1 MDRGQVAP
9 LLDVNLSAGYPARPR
24 VLDGVRFSL
33 DRGEIVGLIGP
44 SGSGKST
51 VALAVLR
58 LLELRGGT
66 AHGSIRFD
74 GRELMELRAAEL
86 RRIRGKGM
94 ALVMQSPV
102 AALNPALRIE
112 TQLREMWRAHEAAPS
127 PGRSPPDPPPPLLE
141 RIGLPAGDEFLRRYP
156 RELSVGQA
164 QRVAIAMA
172 VMHRPKLLI
181 ADEPT
186 SALDPGSRN
195 GILELFEQLNAELG
209 ISILYVSHDLASV
222 ERLCRRAG
230 VLEGGRLA
238 RWETPGRGLINLDHA
253 LSADAVDSR
262 GCASGATAA
271 AAL

>member
-33 DRGEIVGLIGP
+33 DCGEIVGLIGP

-112 TQLREMWRAHEAAPS
+112 TQLREMWRAHEAAPWQS
-127 PGRSPPDPPPPLLE
+127 ARDAARALLE

>member
-86 RRIRGKGM
+86 RRIRGKEI

-112 TQLREMWRAHEAAPS
+112 TQLREMWRAHEAAPWQS
-127 PGRSPPDPPPPLLE
+127 ARDAARALLE